1 LTKRLTTSVDGHLFR
16 CKVPPEAIEVAARRV
31 IHPSQ
36 KSAYPRE
43 RATLPRCHNVGVQP
57 VRIPNASRRNRD
69 GAQSVPAEKRRG
81 TGRTVRGRQ
90 SRQQLIDA
98 ARTVFER
105 DGFLRAR
112 IADICDE
119 AGMSHGSFYTYFV
132 SKEEIFQELV
142 DSIEFDLLRVDPIAE
157 DAKPIDRIRSANR
170 HYLQTYRDN
179 AAILRVIQQVATFDE
194 EVRQTRIKHQDALA
208 HAIERRTREYQSDGL
223 ADDQINAWFAANAL
237 GGMVAFV
244 SDQIVSRDVPVDID
258 FVIEQLTRLWANAIG
273 LKY

>member
-1 LTKRLTTSVDGHLFR
+1 M
-16 CKVPPEAIEVAARRV
+16 
-31 IHPSQ
+31 
-36 KSAYPRE
+36 
-43 RATLPRCHNVGVQP
+43 
-57 VRIPNASRRNRD
+57 PNASRRNHD
-69 GAQSVPAEKRRG
+69 GAQSVPPEKRRG
-81 TGRTVRGRQ
+81 TGRTIRGRQ

-98 ARTVFER
+98 ARVVFER

-142 DSIEFDLLRVDPIAE
+142 DSIEIDLLRIDPIAE
-157 DAKPIDRIRSANR
+157 DAEPIDRIRSANR
-170 HYLQTYRDN
+170 HYLETYRDN

-194 EVRQTRIKHQDALA
+194 EVRQTRIRHQDALA
-208 HAIERRTREYQSDGL
+208 HAIERRTREYQDRGL
-223 ADDQINAWFAANAL
+223 ADTQINAWFAANAL

-258 FVIEQLTRLWANAIG
+258 FVVEQLTLLWANAIG
-273 LKY
+273 LSGASQPRAATLRL

>member
-1 LTKRLTTSVDGHLFR
+1 VTV
-16 CKVPPEAIEVAARRV
+16 
-31 IHPSQ
+31 Q
-36 KSAYPRE
+36 
-43 RATLPRCHNVGVQP
+43 QP
-57 VRIPNASRRNRD
+57 VRIPNASRRNHD
-69 GAQSVPAEKRRG
+69 GAQSIPAEKRRG

-98 ARTVFER
+98 ARIVFER

-132 SKEEIFQELV
+132 SKEEVFQELV

-157 DAKPIDRIRSANR
+157 DAEPIDRIRSANR
-170 HYLQTYRDN
+170 HYLETYRDN

-208 HAIERRTREYQSDGL
+208 HAIERRTRDYQEQGL
-223 ADDQINAWFAANAL
+223 ADGQINAWFAANAL

-244 SDQIVSRDVPVDID
+244 SDQIVSRDVPVDLD
-258 FVIEQLTRLWANAIG
+258 FVVEQLTRLWANAIG
-273 LKY
+273 LNTDQRQRSTNATI

>member
-1 LTKRLTTSVDGHLFR
+1 V
-16 CKVPPEAIEVAARRV
+16 
-31 IHPSQ
+31 Q
-36 KSAYPRE
+36 
-43 RATLPRCHNVGVQP
+43 QP

-69 GAQSVPAEKRRG
+69 GRQSVPTEKRRG

-90 SRQQLIDA
+90 SRRQLIDA
-98 ARTVFER
+98 ARVVFER

-112 IADICDE
+112 IADICNQ

-142 DSIEFDLLRVDPIAE
+142 DSIEFDLLRIDPVVE
-157 DAKPIDRIRSANR
+157 TTEPMDRIRSANR
-170 HYLQTYRDN
+170 HYLETYRDN

-208 HAIERRTREYQSDGL
+208 HAIERRTRDYQEQGL
-223 ADDQINAWFAANAL
+223 ADNQIDAWFAANAL

-244 SDQIVSRDVPVDID
+244 SDQIVSRDVPVDIE
-258 FVIEQLTRLWANAIG
+258 FVVEQLTLLWANAIG
-273 LKY
+273 LSTDSELKSESPPTSIR

>member
-1 LTKRLTTSVDGHLFR
+1 VCKGSTFR
-16 CKVPPEAIEVAARRV
+16 PDEGIRRASL
-31 IHPSQ
+31 HPSHEG
-36 KSAYPRE
+36 P
-43 RATLPRCHNVGVQP
+43 PVFRCHNVTVQQP
-57 VRIPNASRRNRD
+57 VRIPNASRRNHD
-69 GAQSVPAEKRRG
+69 GAQSAPTEKRRG

-90 SRQQLIDA
+90 SRQQLLDA

-142 DSIEFDLLRVDPIAE
+142 DSIEVDLLRIDPIAE

-170 HYLQTYRDN
+170 HYLETYRDN

-194 EVRQTRIKHQDALA
+194 EVRQTRIKHQK
-208 HAIERRTREYQSDGL
+208 EGL
-223 ADDQINAWFAANAL
+223 ADDQVDAWFAANAL

-244 SDQIVSRDVPVDID
+244 SDQIVSRDVPVEID

-273 LKY
+273 LKD

>member
-1 LTKRLTTSVDGHLFR
+1 M
-16 CKVPPEAIEVAARRV
+16 
-31 IHPSQ
+31 
-36 KSAYPRE
+36 
-43 RATLPRCHNVGVQP
+43 
-57 VRIPNASRRNRD
+57 PNASRRNHD
-69 GAQSVPAEKRRG
+69 GAQSGPAEKRRG

-90 SRQQLIDA
+90 SRQQLIEA

-142 DSIEFDLLRVDPIAE
+142 DSIEIDLLRIDPIAE
-157 DAKPIDRIRSANR
+157 DAEPIERIRSANR
-170 HYLQTYRDN
+170 HYLMTYRNN

-194 EVRQTRIKHQDALA
+194 EVRQTRIRHQDALA
-208 HAIERRTREYQSDGL
+208 HAIERRTREYQERGL
-223 ADDQINAWFAANAL
+223 ADHHIDAWFAANAL

-244 SDQIVSRDVPVDID
+244 SDQIVSRDAPVDID
-258 FVIEQLTRLWANAIG
+258 FVVEQLTLLWANAIG
-273 LKY
+273 LHGDALGTAEPQQG